1 MRLRATKLSAY
12 GGSARRLWTPAQLT
26 TSLWLD
32 AADASTITLNG
43 STVSQWNDKSG
54 NSRNAVQATTTYQP
68 LYAQYQNLLVY
79 SQDFANAAWS
89 KSRTDIVQ
97 NLVLRSQEFEN
108 ASWNNSG
115 FTVTANATTAPD
127 GTNTARSLTETATA
141 FAHNMYQTRS
151 LAANRYTY
159 SVYVKS
165 NGRQYATVRLI
176 CGSSDWSGIAVDI
189 LNATGTL
196 TTAGTVLS
204 NVSSSVTS
212 VGDGWVRVVLTV
224 TSSATITDCVVG
236 AIDSATPTY
245 TTFGNVYYAGDITKG
260 IYVWGAQW
268 VRGALAQ
275 DYTATTSAAVAIS
288 FADPIGGTTAQKVLE
303 GLNTTATFTVRE
315 NVTTAASAQ
324 FTASF
329 YVKAGERT
337 NCAIGISDNVTGDVT
352 AIFNLSTGTLVTSSA
367 GGAWSGLATA
377 ITSAGS
383 GWYRVSVTGTRGA
396 GTTTTPY
403 VQMVQSGSTTAYTGD
418 GQSGVYAWGG
428 QLNSGAIQPYQ
439 RTIGIASPGGVNSK
453 PSVVTDGSDDA
464 LFVNSWGV
472 ISQPFTRAFV
482 FNPVVTAN
490 NTIYSTSANINV
502 PSANASQSAD
512 YTSGATLLSQFAG
525 SVVNSVTIAA
535 NSNYIRVSE
544 FATTNARVYMN
555 GVGTGPADCGAA
567 TLNGICIGGESATG
581 SGAATRPS
589 NVRFGEVLI
598 IPGVLST
605 DDRQKLEGYLAWKWG
620 GA

>member
-26 TSLWLD
+26 TSVWLD

-43 STVSQWNDKSG
+43 ATVSQWNDKSG
-54 NSRNAVQATTTYQP
+54 NARNAVQATTAYQP
-68 LYAQYQNLLVY
+68 LYAAYQNLLVY
-79 SQDFANAAWS
+79 SQDFTNAAWS
-89 KSRTDIVQ
+89 KSATSIVQ

-115 FTVTANATTAPD
+115 LTVTANATTAPD
-127 GTNTARSLTETATA
+127 GTNTARSLTETATS

-224 TSSATITDCVVG
+224 TSSAIITDCVVG
-236 AIDSATPTY
+236 TSDSATPTY
-245 TTFGNVYYAGDITKG
+245 TTFGNIFYAGDITKG

-268 VRGALAQ
+268 VRGALAEA
-275 DYTATTSAAVAIS
+275 YTPTTTAAVAIP

-303 GLNTTATFTVRE
+303 
-315 NVTTAASAQ
+315 NVTVAT
-324 FTASF
+324 SF
-329 YVKAGERT
+329 YVSQGVSASLGKYTLSMYLKAGERT
-337 NCAIGISDNVTGDVT
+337 NCAIGVTDNATGEIV
-352 AIFNLSTGTLVTSSA
+352 AIFNLSAGTLVTSSA
-367 GGAWSGLATA
+367 SGAWSGLTTA

-383 GWYRVSVTGTRGA
+383 GWYRVSITGVSGGGTSLSPYIRLVES
-396 GTTTTPY
+396 GTTLTY
-403 VQMVQSGSTTAYTGD
+403 NGN

-453 PSVVTDGSDDA
+453 PAVVTDGVDDA

-472 ISQPFTRAFV
+472 VSQPFTRAFV
-482 FNPVVTAN
+482 FNPVAVVAN
-490 NTIYSTSANINV
+490 KDYINSANIDV
-502 PSANASQSAD
+502 PSANASSTGDFSLTTTLMSQ
-512 YTSGATLLSQFAG
+512 YSGN
-525 SVVNSVTIAA
+525 VVNNVTIAA
-535 NSNYIRVSE
+535 NLNYIRVSE
-544 FATTNARVYMN
+544 FSAPSSRVYMN
-555 GVGTGPADCGAA
+555 GVVTGPANSGAN
-567 TLNGICIGGESATG
+567 TVNGVCIGGYSQTG
-581 SGAATRPS
+581 SGASLGSS
-589 NVRFGEVLI
+589 NVRFGEFLT